1 MVARTGSTNIMVR
14 KLLELLK
21 KQKKPIWKRVAEEL
35 EKPRRQRPY
44 INIYKINKYTKPND
58 IVVVPGKVLGIGNL
72 DHPVTVAALA
82 FSRSAKEKIEKS
94 GGKVMSL
101 YKAVEEIKDF
111 KNVRL
116 MVG

>member
-14 KLLELLK
+14 KLIESLN

-35 EKPRRQRPY
+35 QKPRRKRPY
-44 INIYKINKYTKPND
+44 INLYKINRYTKQNE
-58 IVVVPGKVLGIGNL
+58 IVIVPGKVLGIGNL
-72 DHPVTVAALA
+72 DHPVTVAA
-82 FSRSAKEKIEKS
+82 FSFSKSAKEKIEKS

-101 YKAVEEIKDF
+101 YKALEEIKDF

-116 MVG
+116 MIG

>member
-14 KLLELLK
+14 KLIDLLS
-21 KQKKPIWKRVAEEL
+21 KQKKPLWKRVAEEL
-35 EKPRRQRPY
+35 QKPSRQRPY

-72 DHPVTVAALA
+72 DHPVTVVALS
-82 FSRSAKEKIEKS
+82 FSKSAKEKIEKS
-94 GGKVMSL
+94 GGKVISL
-101 YKAVEEIKDF
+101 YKALEEVKDF

-116 MVG
+116 MKG